1 MVNLVVLLV
10 NLKMYLFRLANSLVF
25 LHHKEKNLL
34 RLCIEARTMLI
45 ARVLETYIVGFDEKE
60 DLRSVLMYAYLFFDR
75 NYECEL
81 SFGSSAKKH
90 L

>member
-1 MVNLVVLLV
+1 
-10 NLKMYLFRLANSLVF
+10 
-25 LHHKEKNLL
+25 
-34 RLCIEARTMLI
+34 MLI

>member
-1 MVNLVVLLV
+1 MEGKYDNGESVSCDDSS
-10 NLKMYLFRLANSLVF
+10 AQCDCVF